1 MKIKTKPIHSLFCV
15 SQAMGATMK
24 TKESEH
30 MQERSAMATKLQAL
44 TTEVA
49 RLREQV
55 AAQEAREAQW
65 VVGEGNIWLQ

>member
-1 MKIKTKPIHSLFCV
+1 
-15 SQAMGATMK
+15 MGASMK

-55 AAQEAREAQW
+55 AAQEVREAQ
-65 VVGEGNIWLQ
+65 